1 MPNWVSTSLSVKGSE
16 KEVQRFIDGIKDSK
30 ILESYVPCP
39 EELHQT
45 VAGFMGDEEKMEEL
59 RKQQEANI
67 AKYGYRNWYE
77 WSYDNW
83 GTKWGDCDTYLDKA
97 GEMADGTW
105 EVTGSFQTAWG
116 PADAG
121 FLKVSALFPELL
133 FTFDYDEEAGFF
145 AGVHAF
151 QFGAIVFESMYEPC
165 SYEEEVDWDDDKSID
180 KYENWKS
187 ENMGKIN
194 DEYDLFMK
202 GVFS

>member
-1 MPNWVSTSLSVKGSE
+1 
-16 KEVQRFIDGIKDSK
+16 
-30 ILESYVPCP
+30 
-39 EELHQT
+39 
-45 VAGFMGDEEKMEEL
+45 MGDEEKMEEL

-67 AKYGYRNWYE
+67 AKYGYPNWYE

>member
-67 AKYGYRNWYE
+67 AKYGYPNWYE